1 MTAPAATCPVCR
13 SALTAGR
20 TPTYRRCIGCG
31 HELRDGGG
39 GQTLMLNEPL
49 DAAQV
54 RRPSGL
60 DRFQAAVAARWLSG
74 SAGGTLVDLGCGSGR
89 FLLGQRDRFAAAV
102 GVEITPAARE
112 FCRRELGLDVVADLA
127 AVEGPIAAAT
137 AWHSLEHFPVAALGP
152 ALDRLAALM
161 PPEAPLVVSVPNA
174 ASFQARW
181 FGARW
186 AFFDRPNHVHQF
198 TPASLAHLLAD
209 HGFAPVAAAVS
220 WPYNLFGYT
229 QSLLNLAVPGHNRLY
244 LRLKRGAPPAPLVDL
259 LSLVLLPAA
268 LLLAAPLAL
277 LDALVPARQGV
288 LTSCFV
294 RRA

>member
-1 MTAPAATCPVCR
+1 MNAPESCPVCDGEFGPA
-13 SALTAGR
+13 SD
-20 TPTYRRCIGCG
+20 PDYRRCTGCG
-31 HELRDGGG
+31 HELRTGDG

-54 RRPSGL
+54 RRRSGL
-60 DRFQAAVAARWLSG
+60 DRFQARVAARWFAG
-74 SAGGTLVDLGCGSGR
+74 ATGGTLVDLGCGSGR
-89 FLLGQRDRFAAAV
+89 FLIGQHDRFAAVV
-102 GVEITPAARE
+102 GVEITSAARE
-112 FCRRELGLDVVADLA
+112 FCRRELGLVVVADLA
-127 AVEGPIAAAT
+127 DVAGPVAAAA
-137 AWHSLEHFPVAALGP
+137 AWHSLEHFPVAALGA

-161 PPEAPLVVSVPNA
+161 PRGAPLIVSVPNA
-174 ASFQARW
+174 ASNQARW

-186 AFFDRPNHVHQF
+186 AFFDRTNHVHQF
-198 TPASLAHLLAD
+198 TPASLARTLHD
-209 HGFAPVAAAVS
+209 RGFAPTGTAVS

-244 LRLKRGAPPAPLVDL
+244 LRLKRGAPPAPLADL
-259 LSLVLLPAA
+259 VSFALLPVA

-288 LTSCFV
+288 LTSAFA